1 MINIKYNYYK
11 ILFKNIVKKII
22 LWHFIMISRKKI
34 YYVIKYSFK
43 ILIKLFYAIDLNKEN
58 KKNKKIINL
67 NLYYKIFLK

>member
-1 MINIKYNYYK
+1 
-11 ILFKNIVKKII
+11 
-22 LWHFIMISRKKI
+22 MISRKKI